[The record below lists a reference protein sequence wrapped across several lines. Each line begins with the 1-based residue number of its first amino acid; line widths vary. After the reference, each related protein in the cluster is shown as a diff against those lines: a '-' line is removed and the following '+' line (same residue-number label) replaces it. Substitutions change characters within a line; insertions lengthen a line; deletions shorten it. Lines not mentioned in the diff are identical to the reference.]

1 MLTLFSSH
9 TRFLYIPITL
19 YLLRWPN
26 FLGVQ
31 YMYHYLVIYFDLP
44 ILGCMLHSSI
54 YIQLIVIFHVHIP
67 LLVLCKILHNY
78 TLSGVEIISP
88 VLFLKHCK
96 FFFFIFPG
104 LNRLGS
110 KNTDTLFWRPHDKRN
125 ESHYK
130 NINFKEHK
138 NLKVI
143 NHYSNGSTCGE
154 KIYIIINLSPY
165 GDELYIKI
173 LQQIHNSLLK
183 CVDFSVMN
191 DSL

>member
-1 MLTLFSSH
+1 MSVAWTCKSNFDKLSKMNCTCNCWHCLAR
-9 TRFLYIPITL
+9 TPATYIPITL

-88 VLFLKHCK
+88 VLFLKHYK
-96 FFFFIFPG
+96 FFF
-104 LNRLGS
+104 
-110 KNTDTLFWRPHDKRN
+110 H
-125 ESHYK
+125 
-130 NINFKEHK
+130 
-138 NLKVI
+138 
-143 NHYSNGSTCGE
+143 
-154 KIYIIINLSPY
+154 
-165 GDELYIKI
+165 
-173 LQQIHNSLLK
+173 
-183 CVDFSVMN
+183 FSGTKQAWF
-191 DSL
+191 